1 MKNVM
6 LNCFAL
12 FNKLMTK
19 SGCFFGGKTGV
30 VISFY

>member
-1 MKNVM
+1 
-6 LNCFAL
+6 LL

-19 SGCFFGGKTGV
+19 SGCFFGGKAGV